1 MQRNAGTGDDLRLVQ
16 KHQAETK
23 HWVAEG
29 TPWIYKLLKLKTAFL
44 MDFCIEYP
52 YGYSTR
58 NDRIK
63 LKVGTGNTGSFFCG
77 GWMHWEIPAAL
88 YRARKCL
95 PALYL
100 RFRRTPPAMFHF
112 YILPTRAAHGRLDRQ
127 QARWRPENPSLHL
140 DMSHNGAHETSPK
153 LLPSGS
159 PEDSRWVNSTAR
171 GDKTT
176 QKSWHA
182 AKQGDDAGWIKRW
195 SIPVRKV
202 YGRTLMGA
210 WWSLG
215 AD

>member
-1 MQRNAGTGDDLRLVQ
+1 MIDFGTYGWLVTTKLWLSSESLSSALSWCKAVSWSGILQNSIMQRNAGTGDDLRLVQ

-44 MDFCIEYP
+44 MDFCVEYP

-88 YRARKCL
+88 YRARKYL

-100 RFRRTPPAMFHF
+100 WFRRTPSYVPFLH
-112 YILPTRAAHGRLDRQ
+112 PTHPRSTWKVGQAASKVE
-127 QARWRPENPSLHL
+127 ARKPFFTF
-140 DMSHNGAHETSPK
+140 GHEP
-153 LLPSGS
+153 
-159 PEDSRWVNSTAR
+159 
-171 GDKTT
+171 
-176 QKSWHA
+176 
-182 AKQGDDAGWIKRW
+182 
-195 SIPVRKV
+195 
-202 YGRTLMGA
+202 
-210 WWSLG
+210 
-215 AD
+215 